1 MSLSE
6 SWFVSVSHSMQV
18 QATRNMVLKVKRR
31 DPWLEDKSRKWQ
43 VLQQILQLQQ
53 RWIWKVMWLKSWQI
67 FLEQWQNYEIATA
80 LNTADSK
87 VCIASFL
94 SALGDDAIC
103 IYRHLPLMAADEK
116 HLSKIQRA
124 LAAHFKPV
132 LNVSYER
139 YVFGMY
145 KQEPHESIE
154 ECVTKL
160 QKLSETCSFGDLRN
174 DFIKDWLVLGINN
187 NSMVLY
193 DYSGLVAPRLCTIS
207 GLF

>member
-1 MSLSE
+1 
-6 SWFVSVSHSMQV
+6 
-18 QATRNMVLKVKRR
+18 
-31 DPWLEDKSRKWQ
+31 
-43 VLQQILQLQQ
+43 
-53 RWIWKVMWLKSWQI
+53 MWLKSWQI

-103 IYRHLPLMAADEK
+103 IYQHLPLMAADEK